1 MDVDNDDDDD
11 VVEEHEDLP
20 IALDEEYTVYKYSV
34 THYVPSLERVVS
46 KQIRLAWLGH
56 KGIGHRA

>member
-1 MDVDNDDDDD
+1 MNDNNNDDDDDD

-20 IALDEEYTVYKYSV
+20 IASDEEYTVYKYSV

-46 KQIRLAWLGH
+46 KHIR
-56 KGIGHRA
+56 